1 MGLHRAINDVV
12 GKGGKNNKSDVAT
25 IIDLLNDRKKA
36 PYYQGL
42 MSNIVVPRP
51 TDKDIESKLVKAIL
65 DLQRKV
71 QKLKKPD
78 GQVNPNGTT
87 IYFLGGV
94 RRNQK
99 QIIVELDDQDLFAY
113 EGSKQKFELHSTS
126 GDKEHPTSTKPQLF
140 HIFRK
145 HKKYTSRTYNAKMD
159 YAMFFTYD
167 GKAIHQ
173 AYGVWVTSILKDLGA
188 DYFGSHGCVR
198 LSESS
203 AKELFEWT
211 PMNTPVFIDMA

>member
-1 MGLHRAINDVV
+1 MGLHRSINDSV
-12 GKGGKNNKSDVAT
+12 GKGGKNIKSDVAT
-25 IIDLLNDRKKA
+25 IIDLLNDRKKS

-42 MSNIVVPRP
+42 MSNIVVPRSI
-51 TDKDIESKLVKAIL
+51 DKDIESKLEKTIL
-65 DLQRKV
+65 DFQRKV
-71 QKLKKPD
+71 QQLKKPD
-78 GQVNPNGTT
+78 GQVTPNGTT

-94 RRNQK
+94 RRIQK
-99 QIIVELDDQDLFAY
+99 QIIVELDDQNLFAY
-113 EGSKQKFELHSTS
+113 EGSNKKFEYHSTS
-126 GDKEHPTSTKPQLF
+126 GDKDHPTATKPQLF

-198 LSESS
+198 LSESN
-203 AKELFEWT
+203 AKELFEWAS
-211 PMNTPVFIDMA
+211 MKTPVFIDMT